1 MDSDRFCPDTDT
13 PHIVAHYE
21 ISQETYFGLEEL
33 ESCMDSEETT
43 KPFAATLRSLFGQIV
58 CVLED

>member
-21 ISQETYFGLEEL
+21 IPRETYFWLQEL
-33 ESCMDSEETT
+33 ESCMDTEETT
-43 KPFAATLRSLFGQIV
+43 RPFAATLRSLFGRIV